1 MTAIGMAILESFL
14 VSSPT
19 AYLMSAPEPPQPS
32 DTGFRAGA
40 AALNVDPP
48 FGLPMCGVVRRD
60 WTGAERIGA
69 LEATAI
75 AFEAGGGRAVL
86 CGVDTIAVQSPEID
100 ALRARIAESTGAP
113 PAGVLVNASHT
124 HHAPPGSRYFSE
136 ALGAESPE
144 PDAAALAY
152 VDRLLESIHDV
163 CVAAC
168 ERLEPAA
175 VRWGLGDA
183 DFAVNRRERDPDGMV
198 RRLGWHEQGMLDRSV
213 PVLQARRAD
222 GSVIGTLVAYGAHPV
237 TTWIDSHAYSPDYPG
252 VIRDTIRRATGG
264 ECVFFLGAAGNVM
277 PRVSFERSGRAMRE
291 MGEGIA
297 IEALHAVAGPEPVWP
312 SELYV
317 AEGFRSG
324 NAVSA
329 FRWRPVDGGP
339 PPVAAAERRVRFP
352 LVPLPS
358 LDEVEALVR
367 RSRAELDEARARGA
381 TEGELRGLRYHGL
394 NYALRAHAELGG
406 GAPRTEVE
414 GTIGAVRIGDGVIA
428 TGPGEIFT
436 EIGLAVKERS
446 PADVTL
452 YAGYTNGLLSYFPIA
467 SEYPLGG
474 YEPGYGNKTYGLP
487 SQVSPES
494 DRILVQSAVEL
505 VRDLFPERAAADP
518 GDWLATGALPSPPR
532 RPLLRRPPED

>member
-1 MTAIGMAILESFL
+1 
-14 VSSPT
+14 
-19 AYLMSAPEPPQPS
+19 MSTQEPPQPTDS
-32 DTGFRAGA
+32 GFRAGA
-40 AALNVDPP
+40 AALDLDPP
-48 FGLPMCGVVRRD
+48 LGLPMCGVVRRD

-69 LEATAI
+69 LEVTAL
-75 AFEAGGGRAVL
+75 AFESGGARAVL
-86 CGVDTIAVQSPEID
+86 CGIDTIAVQSPEID
-100 ALRARIAESTGAP
+100 LLRARIAEATGAP
-113 PAGVLVNASHT
+113 LAGVLVNASHT

-144 PDAAALAY
+144 PDAATRAY
-152 VDRLLESIHDV
+152 VERLYERIHEV
-163 CVAAC
+163 CVTAC

-175 VRWGLGDA
+175 VRWGLGEA

-198 RRLGWHEQGMLDRSV
+198 RRLGWHEEGMLDQSV

-222 GSVIGTLVAYGAHPV
+222 ETVIGTLVAYGAHPV

-252 VIRDTIRRATGG
+252 VIRETVRRATGG

-277 PRVSFERSGRAMRE
+277 PRVSFERTGRAMRE
-291 MGEGIA
+291 MGDGIA
-297 IEALHAVAGPEPVWP
+297 IEALHAVAGPEPAWP

-329 FRWRPVDGGP
+329 FRWRGVDAP
-339 PPVAAAERRVRFP
+339 PPRVAAAERTVSFP
-352 LVPLPS
+352 LLPLPS
-358 LDEVEALVR
+358 LDEVEALER
-367 RSRAELDEARARGA
+367 RSLEELREARARGA
-381 TEGELRGLRYHGL
+381 PEGELRGLRYHGL
-394 NYALRAHAELGG
+394 NYAVRTKAELRGG
-406 GAPRTEVE
+406 SPRTAVE

-487 SQVSPES
+487 SQVAPEC
-494 DRILVQSAVEL
+494 DRILVQTAVEL
-505 VRDLFPERAAADP
+505 MRDLFPERDAADP
-518 GDWLATGALPSPPR
+518 GDWLATGALPSPPA
-532 RPLLRRPPED
+532 RPPLRRPSED